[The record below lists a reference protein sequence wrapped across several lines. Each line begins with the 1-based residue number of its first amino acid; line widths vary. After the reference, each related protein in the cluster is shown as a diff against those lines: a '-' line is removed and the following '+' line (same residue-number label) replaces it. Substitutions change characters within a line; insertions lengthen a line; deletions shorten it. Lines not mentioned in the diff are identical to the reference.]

1 MSRTL
6 LTAAFLCALA
16 ILASRAPADVPQKAT
31 EEPKTPIWEQ
41 QPNLTLDSK
50 DEAKPL
56 LLADS
61 PSDLGKADYS
71 DNWRFRT
78 YTTLWIANIT
88 GTVGRG
94 DYEADL
100 DIGFDDI
107 IDKATVITLNFEF
120 GKGPWSVILFGL
132 WMNIEDDVTTP
143 SGFDGDFEG
152 NFAFLDASFAYHIT
166 DFSVGG
172 DSKVYLEGLIG
183 LRWTYIDTSFDI
195 NEGPLAGTS
204 RDRDKNFVDP
214 TIGAR
219 ARYYI
224 NNDWNLTLM
233 GTIGGFGVSSD
244 LIAGGDLM
252 VEWRFS
258 DRWSAVAGY
267 RAVYYDYSDN
277 FEWNVTIHGPYIGIS
292 TRW

>member
-1 MSRTL
+1 MSKTL
-6 LTAAFLCALA
+6 SATAMLLA
-16 ILASRAPADVPQKAT
+16 IALLGSRLAANEPAKAA
-31 EEPKTPIWEQ
+31 EPAKTPIWEQ
-41 QPNLTLDSK
+41 QPDLKLDSN
-50 DEAKPL
+50 PV
-56 LLADS
+56 LLADN
-61 PSDLGKADYS
+61 PPELGKADYS

-88 GTVGRG
+88 GDVGRG
-94 DYEADL
+94 EFEADL

-107 IDKATVITLNFEF
+107 IDKATVLTLNFEF
-120 GKGPWSVILFGL
+120 GKGPWSVIFFGL
-132 WMNIEDDVTTP
+132 WMKIEDDITTP
-143 SGFDGDFEG
+143 NGFDGDFDG
-152 NFAFLDASFAYHIT
+152 TFAFIHASFAYHIT

-172 DSKVYLEGLIG
+172 DSKVYLDALVG
-183 LRWTYIDTSFDI
+183 LRWTYVKTEFDI
-195 NEGPLAGTS
+195 NEGPLAGAS
-204 RDRDKNFVDP
+204 RERDKNFADP
-214 TIGAR
+214 TVGAR

-224 NNDWNLTLM
+224 NDDWNLTLI

-258 DRWSAVAGY
+258 DRWSAVGGY

-277 FEWNVTIHGPYIGIS
+277 FDWNVTIHGPYIGIS

>member
-6 LTAAFLCALA
+6 SATAMLLA
-16 ILASRAPADVPQKAT
+16 IALLGSRIAANEPDKAAD
-31 EEPKTPIWEQ
+31 PKPIWD
-41 QPNLTLDSK
+41 QPVDLKLETDPVK
-50 DEAKPL
+50 
-56 LLADS
+56 LADQA
-61 PSDLGKADYS
+61 PELGKADYS

-107 IDKATVITLNFEF
+107 LDKATVLTLNFEF
-120 GKGPWSVILFGL
+120 GKGPWSVIFFGL
-132 WMNIEDDVTTP
+132 WMKIEDDITTP
-143 SGFDGDFEG
+143 NGFDGDFEG
-152 NFAFLDASFAYHIT
+152 TFAFIDAAFAYHLT

-172 DSKVYLEGLIG
+172 ESKIYLDGLVG
-183 LRWTYIDTSFDI
+183 VRWTYVKTDFDI

-204 RDRDKNFVDP
+204 RERDKNFADP
-214 TIGAR
+214 TVGAR

-224 NNDWNLTLM
+224 NDDWNLTLI

>member
-6 LTAAFLCALA
+6 SATAMLLA
-16 ILASRAPADVPQKAT
+16 IALLGSRIAANEPDKAAD
-31 EEPKTPIWEQ
+31 PKPIWD
-41 QPNLTLDSK
+41 QPVDLKLEGDPVK
-50 DEAKPL
+50 
-56 LLADS
+56 LADQA
-61 PSDLGKADYS
+61 PELGKADYS

-107 IDKATVITLNFEF
+107 LDKATVLTLNFEF
-120 GKGPWSVILFGL
+120 GKGPWSVIFFGL
-132 WMNIEDDVTTP
+132 WMKIEDDITTP
-143 SGFDGDFEG
+143 NGFDGDFEG
-152 NFAFLDASFAYHIT
+152 TFAFIDAAFAYHLT

-172 DSKVYLEGLIG
+172 ESKIYLDGLVG
-183 LRWTYIDTSFDI
+183 VRWTYVKTDFDI

-204 RDRDKNFVDP
+204 RERDKNFADP
-214 TIGAR
+214 TVGAR

-224 NNDWNLTLM
+224 NDDWNLTLI

>member
-1 MSRTL
+1 MSKTL
-6 LTAAFLCALA
+6 SATAMLLA
-16 ILASRAPADVPQKAT
+16 IALLSSPLAANEPANAA
-31 EEPKTPIWEQ
+31 EPAKTPIWEQ
-41 QPNLTLDSK
+41 QPDLKLDSN
-50 DEAKPL
+50 PV
-56 LLADS
+56 LLADN
-61 PSDLGKADYS
+61 PPELGKADYS

-78 YTTLWIANIT
+78 YTTLWIANID

-94 DYEADL
+94 DFEGDI

-107 IDKATVITLNFEF
+107 LDKATVLTLNFEF
-120 GKGPWSVILFGL
+120 GKGPWSVIFFGL
-132 WMNIEDDVTTP
+132 WMKIEDDIETP
-143 SGFDGDFEG
+143 NGFDGDFDG
-152 NFAFLDASFAYHIT
+152 TFAFIDASFAYHIT

-172 DSKVYLEGLIG
+172 DSKVYLDALVGA
-183 LRWTYIDTSFDI
+183 RWTYIKTEIDI
-195 NEGPLAGTS
+195 NEGPLAGDS
-204 RDRDKNFVDP
+204 RERDKNFADP
-214 TIGAR
+214 TVGAR

-224 NNDWNLTLM
+224 NDDWNLTVI

-258 DRWSAVAGY
+258 DRWSAVGGY